1 MRYINFLVFAMC
13 LCSCTKTIIDKKT
26 NIIGHAAMGLNS
38 SSSIYVDNSL
48 EAIQLALSFTKCKG
62 VELDVQMDN
71 LGQLWL
77 YHDENLSTKTSADGC
92 INTIDPDV
100 LSTVFY
106 KTIHHEKLVKLDQNV
121 LELLKDKTVFF
132 DLRHF
137 NPCTNS
143 IIESTKIKNALLALE
158 VDSLENYIFITSN
171 YELLETL
178 SEQFKVFYST
188 DNYEQGLQ
196 IMFDYP
202 ECDGLVIRNVSI
214 TSDEVHAIQAL
225 NKQVAIFE
233 VRSPKGTKIAFNK
246 APDYLITDELRTALS
261 IANQ

>member
-1 MRYINFLVFAMC
+1 MRFINYLVFTMC
-13 LCSCTKTIIDKKT
+13 LYSCTKTVIDKKT

-38 SSSIYVDNSL
+38 SSSIYADNSM

-77 YHDENLSTKTSADGC
+77 YHDENLSAKTNTDGC
-92 INTIDPDV
+92 INSIDHDV

-106 KTIHHEKLVKLDQNV
+106 KTIHHEKLVKLDQDL
-121 LELLKDKTVFF
+121 LEVLKDKIVFF

-143 IIESTKIKNALLALE
+143 IIESTKIKNALLAVE
-158 VDSLENYIFITSN
+158 VDSVENVIIISSN
-171 YELLETL
+171 YELLQTL
-178 SEQFKVFYST
+178 ADEFKVFYAT
-188 DNYEQGLQ
+188 DNYAQGLQ
-196 IMFDYP
+196 IMLDYP

-214 TSDEVHAIQAL
+214 TADEVHAIQKL

-246 APDYLITDELRTALS
+246 APDYFITDELRTALS
-261 IANQ
+261 IAHQ

>member
-38 SSSIYVDNSL
+38 SSSIYADNSL

-77 YHDENLSTKTSADGC
+77 YHDENLSTKTNADGC

-100 LSTVFY
+100 LSTVCY
-106 KTIHHEKLVKLDQNV
+106 KTIHHEKLVKLDHHV

-158 VDSLENYIFITSN
+158 VDSLEDVIIITSN
-171 YELLETL
+171 YQLLETL
-178 SEQFKVFYST
+178 SDQFKVFYST
-188 DNYEQGLQ
+188 DNYAQGLQ

-202 ECDGLVIRNVSI
+202 KCAGLVIRNVSI
-214 TSDEVHAIQAL
+214 TADEVYAIQAL
-225 NKQVAIFE
+225 NKEVAIFE

-261 IANQ
+261 IAHQ

>member
-1 MRYINFLVFAMC
+1 MRYINFLVIVIC
-13 LCSCTKTIIDKKT
+13 LYSCTKTVIDKKT

-38 SSSIYVDNSL
+38 SSSIYADNSL
-48 EAIQLALSFTKCKG
+48 EAIQLALSFTECKG
-62 VELDVQMDN
+62 VELDVQLDS

-77 YHDENLSTKTSADGC
+77 YHDESLSAKTNADGC
-92 INTIDPDV
+92 INSINPDL

-106 KTIHHEKLVKLDQNV
+106 KTIHHEKLVKLDQSL
-121 LELLKDKTVFF
+121 LELLKDKIVFF

-158 VDSLENYIFITSN
+158 VDSSENFIFITSN
-171 YELLETL
+171 YQLIETL
-178 SEQFKVFYST
+178 TNEFKVFYST
-188 DNYEQGLQ
+188 DNYAQGLQ
-196 IMFDYP
+196 IMLDYP
-202 ECDGLVIRNVSI
+202 ECAGLVIRNVSI
-214 TSDEVHAIQAL
+214 TADGVHAIQSL

-261 IANQ
+261 IAHQ

>member
-1 MRYINFLVFAMC
+1 MRFINYLVFTMC
-13 LCSCTKTIIDKKT
+13 LYSCTKTVIDKKT

-38 SSSIYVDNSL
+38 SSSIYADNSM

-77 YHDENLSTKTSADGC
+77 YHDENLSAKTNTDGC
-92 INTIDPDV
+92 INSIDPDV

-106 KTIHHEKLVKLDQNV
+106 KTIHHEKLVKLDQDL
-121 LELLKDKTVFF
+121 LEVLKDKIVFF

-143 IIESTKIKNALLALE
+143 IIESTKIKNALLAVE
-158 VDSLENYIFITSN
+158 VDSVENVIIISSN
-171 YELLETL
+171 YELLQTL
-178 SEQFKVFYST
+178 ADEFKVFYAT
-188 DNYEQGLQ
+188 DNYAQGLQ
-196 IMFDYP
+196 IMLDYP

-214 TSDEVHAIQAL
+214 TADEVHAIQKL

-261 IANQ
+261 IAHQ

>member
-13 LCSCTKTIIDKKT
+13 LCSCTKTVIDKKT

-38 SSSIYVDNSL
+38 SSSIYADNSL

-62 VELDVQMDN
+62 IELDVQMDN

-77 YHDENLSTKTSADGC
+77 YHDESLSTKTNADGC
-92 INTIDPDV
+92 INTIDPYL
-100 LSTVFY
+100 LSSVFY
-106 KTIHHEKLVKLDQNV
+106 KTIHHEKLVKLDHHV
-121 LELLKDKTVFF
+121 LEILKDKIVFF

-143 IIESTKIKNALLALE
+143 VIESTKIKNALLALE
-158 VDSLENYIFITSN
+158 VGSLENNIIITSN

-178 SEQFKVFYST
+178 TDEFKVFYAT
-188 DNYEQGLQ
+188 DNYALGLQ
-196 IMFDYP
+196 LMEDYP
-202 ECDGLVIRNVSI
+202 ECDGLVIRNASI
-214 TSDEVHAIQAL
+214 TKDEVHAIQAL

-233 VRSPKGTKIAFNK
+233 VRSPKGTKNAFNK
-246 APDYLITDELRTALS
+246 APDYLITDELRTALA
-261 IANQ
+261 IAHQ

>member
-26 NIIGHAAMGLNS
+26 NIIGHAAMGLNY
-38 SSSIYVDNSL
+38 SSSIYADNSM

-77 YHDENLSTKTSADGC
+77 YHDENLSAKTNTDGC
-92 INTIDPDV
+92 INSIDPDV

-106 KTIHHEKLVKLDQNV
+106 KTIHHEKLVKLDQDL
-121 LELLKDKTVFF
+121 LEVLKDKIVFF

-143 IIESTKIKNALLALE
+143 IIESTKIKNALLAVE
-158 VDSLENYIFITSN
+158 VDSVENVIIISSN
-171 YELLETL
+171 YELLQTL
-178 SEQFKVFYST
+178 ADEFKVFYAT
-188 DNYEQGLQ
+188 DNYAQGLQ
-196 IMFDYP
+196 IMLDYP

-214 TSDEVHAIQAL
+214 TADEVHAIQKL

-261 IANQ
+261 IAHQ

>member
-1 MRYINFLVFAMC
+1 MRFINFLVFAMC

-38 SSSIYVDNSL
+38 SSSIYADNSM
-48 EAIQLALSFTKCKG
+48 EAIQLALSFSKCKG

-77 YHDENLSTKTSADGC
+77 YHDENLSTKTNADGC

-100 LSTVFY
+100 LSKVFY
-106 KTIHHEKLVKLDQNV
+106 KTIHHEKLVKLDQDL
-121 LELLKDKTVFF
+121 LEVLKDKIVFF

-143 IIESTKIKNALLALE
+143 IIESTKIKNALLAVE
-158 VDSLENYIFITSN
+158 VDSVENVIIISSN
-171 YELLETL
+171 YELLQTL
-178 SEQFKVFYST
+178 ADEFKVFYAT
-188 DNYEQGLQ
+188 DNYAQGLQ
-196 IMFDYP
+196 IMLDYP

-214 TSDEVHAIQAL
+214 TADEVHAIQKL

-261 IANQ
+261 IAHQ

>member
-1 MRYINFLVFAMC
+1 MRFINYLVFTMC
-13 LCSCTKTIIDKKT
+13 LYSCTKTVIDKKT

-38 SSSIYVDNSL
+38 SSSIYADNSM

-77 YHDENLSTKTSADGC
+77 YHDENLSAKTNTDGC
-92 INTIDPDV
+92 INSIDPDV

-106 KTIHHEKLVKLDQNV
+106 KTIHHEKLVKLDQDL
-121 LELLKDKTVFF
+121 LEVLKDKIVFF

-137 NPCTNS
+137 NHCTNS
-143 IIESTKIKNALLALE
+143 IIESTKIKNALLAVE
-158 VDSLENYIFITSN
+158 VDSVENVIIISSN
-171 YELLETL
+171 YELLQTL
-178 SEQFKVFYST
+178 ADEFKVFYAT
-188 DNYEQGLQ
+188 DNYAQGLQ
-196 IMFDYP
+196 IMLDYP

-214 TSDEVHAIQAL
+214 TADEVHAIQKL

-261 IANQ
+261 IAHQ

>member
-1 MRYINFLVFAMC
+1 VFTMC
-13 LCSCTKTIIDKKT
+13 LYSCTKTVIDKKT

-38 SSSIYVDNSL
+38 SSSIYADNSM
-48 EAIQLALSFTKCKG
+48 EAVQLALSFTKCKG

-77 YHDENLSTKTSADGC
+77 YHDENLSAKTNTDGC
-92 INTIDPDV
+92 INSIDPDV

-106 KTIHHEKLVKLDQNV
+106 KTIHHEKLVKLDQDL
-121 LELLKDKTVFF
+121 LEVLKDKIVFF

-143 IIESTKIKNALLALE
+143 IIESTKIKNALLAVE
-158 VDSLENYIFITSN
+158 VDSVENVIIISSN
-171 YELLETL
+171 YELLQTL
-178 SEQFKVFYST
+178 ADEFKVFYAT
-188 DNYEQGLQ
+188 DNYAQGLQ
-196 IMFDYP
+196 IMLDYP

-214 TSDEVHAIQAL
+214 TADEVHAIQKL

-261 IANQ
+261 IAHQ

>member
-1 MRYINFLVFAMC
+1 MRYINFLVLTIGLF
-13 LCSCTKTIIDKKT
+13 SCTKTVIDEKT
-26 NIIGHAAMGLNS
+26 KIIGHAAMGLNS
-38 SSSIYVDNSL
+38 SSSIYADNSM
-48 EAIQLALSFTKCKG
+48 EAIELALSFTKCNG
-62 VELDVQMDN
+62 LELDVQIDN

-77 YHDENLSTKTSADGC
+77 YHDELLSTKTNADGC
-92 INTIDPDV
+92 INSINPDL
-100 LSTVFY
+100 LSTAFY
-106 KTIHHEKLVKLDQNV
+106 KTIHHEKLVKLDHHV

-158 VDSLENYIFITSN
+158 VDSLENGIVITNN

-178 SEQFKVFYST
+178 ADEFKVFYST
-188 DNYEQGLQ
+188 DNYAQGLQ
-196 IMFDYP
+196 FMFDYP

-214 TSDEVHAIQAL
+214 TADEVHAIQAL

-246 APDYLITDELRTALS
+246 APDYLITDELRTALA
-261 IANQ
+261 IAHQ

>member
-1 MRYINFLVFAMC
+1 MRFINYLVFTMC
-13 LCSCTKTIIDKKT
+13 LYSCTKTVIDKKT

-38 SSSIYVDNSL
+38 SSSIYADNSM

-77 YHDENLSTKTSADGC
+77 YHDENLSTETNADGC
-92 INTIDPDV
+92 INTIDPDL

-106 KTIHHEKLVKLDQNV
+106 KTIHHEKLVKLDQDL
-121 LELLKDKTVFF
+121 LEVLKDKIVFF

-143 IIESTKIKNALLALE
+143 IIESTKIKNALLAVE
-158 VDSLENYIFITSN
+158 VDSVENVIIISSN
-171 YELLETL
+171 YELLQTL
-178 SEQFKVFYST
+178 ADEFKVFYAT
-188 DNYEQGLQ
+188 DNYAQGLQ
-196 IMFDYP
+196 IMLDYP

-214 TSDEVHAIQAL
+214 TADEVHAIQKL

-261 IANQ
+261 IAHQ

>member
-1 MRYINFLVFAMC
+1 MRFINFLVFAMC
-13 LCSCTKTIIDKKT
+13 LCSCTKTVIDKKT

-38 SSSIYVDNSL
+38 SSSIYVDNSM
-48 EAIQLALSFTKCKG
+48 EAIQLALSFSKCKG

-77 YHDENLSTKTSADGC
+77 YHDENLSTKTNAEGC
-92 INTIDPDV
+92 INSIDPDV

-106 KTIHHEKLVKLDQNV
+106 KTIHHEKLVKLDKNV
-121 LELLKDKTVFF
+121 LEILKDKTVFF

-137 NPCTNS
+137 NACTSS
-143 IIESTKIKNALLALE
+143 IIESNKIKIALLALE
-158 VDSLENYIFITSN
+158 VDSLENGIVITSN

-178 SEQFKVFYST
+178 ADEFKVFYST
-188 DNYEQGLQ
+188 DNYAQGLQ
-196 IMFDYP
+196 IMLDYP
-202 ECDGLVIRNVSI
+202 ECNGLVIRNVSI
-214 TSDEVHAIQAL
+214 TSEEVYAIKAL

-261 IANQ
+261 IAHQ

>member
-13 LCSCTKTIIDKKT
+13 LCSCTKTVIDKKT

-38 SSSIYVDNSL
+38 SSSIYADNSL
-48 EAIQLALSFTKCKG
+48 EAIQLALSFSNCKG

-77 YHDENLSTKTSADGC
+77 YHDENLSTKTNADGC
-92 INTIDPDV
+92 INSIDPDL
-100 LSTVFY
+100 LSTLFY
-106 KTIHHEKLVKLDQNV
+106 KTIHHEKLVKLDQKV

-158 VDSLENYIFITSN
+158 VDSSENYIFITSN

-178 SEQFKVFYST
+178 ADEFKVFYST
-188 DNYEQGLQ
+188 DNYAQGLQ
-196 IMFDYP
+196 IILDSP

-214 TSDEVHAIQAL
+214 TADEVHAIQVL

-246 APDYLITDELRTALS
+246 APDYLITDELRTALA
-261 IANQ
+261 IAHQ

>member
-1 MRYINFLVFAMC
+1 MRFINFLVFAMC
-13 LCSCTKTIIDKKT
+13 LCSCTKTVIDKKT

-38 SSSIYVDNSL
+38 SSSIYADNSM
-48 EAIQLALSFTKCKG
+48 EAIQLALSFSKCKG

-77 YHDENLSTKTSADGC
+77 YHDENLSAKTNTDGC
-92 INTIDPDV
+92 INSIDPDV

-106 KTIHHEKLVKLDQNV
+106 KTIHHEKLVKLDQDL
-121 LELLKDKTVFF
+121 LEVLKDKIVFF

-143 IIESTKIKNALLALE
+143 IIESTKIKNALLAVE
-158 VDSLENYIFITSN
+158 VDSVENVIIISSN
-171 YELLETL
+171 YELLQTL
-178 SEQFKVFYST
+178 ADEFKVFYAT
-188 DNYEQGLQ
+188 DNYAQGLQ
-196 IMFDYP
+196 IMLDYP

-214 TSDEVHAIQAL
+214 TADEVHAIQKL

-261 IANQ
+261 IAHQ

>member
-1 MRYINFLVFAMC
+1 MRFINFLVFAMC
-13 LCSCTKTIIDKKT
+13 LCSCTKTVIDKKT

-38 SSSIYVDNSL
+38 SSSIYADNSM
-48 EAIQLALSFTKCKG
+48 EAIQLALSFSKCKG

-77 YHDENLSTKTSADGC
+77 YHDENLSTKTNTDGC
-92 INTIDPDV
+92 INTNDPDV

-106 KTIHHEKLVKLDQNV
+106 KTIHHEKLVKLDENV
-121 LELLKDKTVFF
+121 LEKLKDKTVFF

-158 VDSLENYIFITSN
+158 VDSLEDVIIITSN
-171 YELLETL
+171 YQLLETL
-178 SEQFKVFYST
+178 SDQFKVFYST
-188 DNYEQGLQ
+188 DNYAQGLQ

-202 ECDGLVIRNVSI
+202 KCAGLVIRNVSI
-214 TSDEVHAIQAL
+214 TADEVYAIQAL
-225 NKQVAIFE
+225 NKEVAIFE

-261 IANQ
+261 IAHQ

>member
-1 MRYINFLVFAMC
+1 MRFINYLVFTMC
-13 LCSCTKTIIDKKT
+13 LYSCTKTVIDKKT

-38 SSSIYVDNSL
+38 SSSIYADNSM

-77 YHDENLSTKTSADGC
+77 YHDENLSAKTNTDGC
-92 INTIDPDV
+92 INSIDPDV

-106 KTIHHEKLVKLDQNV
+106 KTIHHEKLVKLDQDL
-121 LELLKDKTVFF
+121 LEVLKDKIVFF

-143 IIESTKIKNALLALE
+143 IIESTKIKNALLAVE
-158 VDSLENYIFITSN
+158 VDSVENVIIISSN
-171 YELLETL
+171 YELLQTL
-178 SEQFKVFYST
+178 ADEFKVFYAT
-188 DNYEQGLQ
+188 DNYAQGLQ
-196 IMFDYP
+196 IMLDYP

-214 TSDEVHAIQAL
+214 TADEVHAIKKL

-261 IANQ
+261 IAHQ

>member
-1 MRYINFLVFAMC
+1 MRFINYLVFTMC
-13 LCSCTKTIIDKKT
+13 LYSCTKTVIDKKT

-38 SSSIYVDNSL
+38 SSSIYADNSM

-77 YHDENLSTKTSADGC
+77 YHDENLSAKTNTDGC
-92 INTIDPDV
+92 INSIDPDV
-100 LSTVFY
+100 LSTVCY
-106 KTIHHEKLVKLDQNV
+106 KTIHHEKLVKLDQDL
-121 LELLKDKTVFF
+121 LEVLKDKIVFF

-143 IIESTKIKNALLALE
+143 IIESTKIKNALLAVE
-158 VDSLENYIFITSN
+158 VDSVENVIIISSN
-171 YELLETL
+171 YELLQTL
-178 SEQFKVFYST
+178 ADEFKVFYAT
-188 DNYEQGLQ
+188 DNYAQGLQ
-196 IMFDYP
+196 IMLDYP

-214 TSDEVHAIQAL
+214 TADEVHAIQKL

-261 IANQ
+261 IAHQ